1 MDDRTLLFE
10 IGEALY
16 GENWK
21 TQVAGEL
28 SIDDRS
34 LRRWIQ
40 TGEVPPGVWR
50 ELRTLLARRK
60 AAISRLHS
68 HLAGKV

>member
-16 GENWK
+16 GQNWK

-40 TGEVPPGVWR
+40 SGEVPPGVWC

-60 AAISRLHS
+60 AAITKLQS
-68 HLAGKV
+68 HLDNKV